1 MSYLALN
8 SSATG
13 MTALNTQLDVIANNI
28 ANADTTSFKSSRADF
43 QDLYYLEK
51 KQPGVE
57 NQIADTRTPNGLYV
71 GLGVEVA
78 GTQLDMSQG
87 SPIPNTSS
95 TALMIQGNGFFQV
108 NTGDEFAYT
117 RDGAF
122 QKNSEG
128 DLVSVSTGY
137 RLEPAINIPAE
148 AESITVGP
156 QGTLQYLLPGQT
168 DPVEEQIEIAIFQN
182 SSGLRQL
189 GENLYGESI
198 ASGPP
203 IAGNPGEDGAGTI
216 LANHLE
222 GSNVDPVTQLVDLIR
237 TQRAFEMNSQAF
249 NAADETL
256 QTVVN
261 LGR

>member
-28 ANADTTSFKSSRADF
+28 ANADTNGFKSSRADF
-43 QDLYYLEK
+43 QDLYYIEK

-57 NQIADTRTPNGLYV
+57 NQLADTRTPNGLYV

-78 GTQLDMSQG
+78 GTQLDMTQG
-87 SPIPNTSS
+87 SPIPNTSP
-95 TALMIQGNGFFQV
+95 TAMMIEGNGFFQV
-108 NTGDEFAYT
+108 DLGDEFGYT

-122 QKNSEG
+122 QTNADG
-128 DLVSVSTGY
+128 DLVTVSTGY
-137 RLEPAINIPAE
+137 RLEPAINVPLE
-148 AESITVGP
+148 ATGITISP
-156 QGTLQYLLPGQT
+156 QGTLSYLLPGQT
-168 DPVEEQIEIAIFQN
+168 EPVEEQIEIAIFQN

-189 GENLYGESI
+189 GENLYAESI

-203 IAGNPGEDGAGTI
+203 AVGNPGEDGAGTI
-216 LANHLE
+216 LSNALE

-249 NAADETL
+249 NSADESL